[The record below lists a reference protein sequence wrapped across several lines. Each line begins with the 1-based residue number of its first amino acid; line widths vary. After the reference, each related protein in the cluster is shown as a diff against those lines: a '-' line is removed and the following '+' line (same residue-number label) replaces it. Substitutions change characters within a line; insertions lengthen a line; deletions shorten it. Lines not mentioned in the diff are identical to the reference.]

1 LSHKQEF
8 LGGGR
13 YLFASTLGMA
23 IGIPL
28 NHYTMSLFA
37 PEMIAEFGWS
47 RAQFALIGATTFVSM
62 LFVPFAGRFIDLVG
76 PRIAAAVGF
85 TSLPLSYL
93 AISMM
98 TGDFRLFFALT
109 IFKTIFGVLTATM
122 VFARVVVE
130 RFDHARGLALSIM
143 MTGAPLSGAIAVP
156 IVAEVVE
163 TFGWRGGFQALA
175 LISGIGGLIVVLM
188 LGRRRG
194 APKPVRAPLR
204 MERGE
209 LAALVRNPVFL
220 LSMGGMFLVNLPQ
233 SLAASQLKLLL
244 TDNGAPVGLATWII
258 SLYAAGVAVG
268 RILSGL
274 ALDRIAVHKVAI
286 AVLGFPAL
294 GLAVLASPMDGAWA
308 LAGAVLIIG
317 LAQGAEG
324 DIGAYLVSRKFALKH
339 YSLLMSFIMAAMTV
353 GGATGSLILSYSL
366 HETGGYETYL
376 LAGAATTLVG
386 AFLFYATGRYPAGES
401 RGMAGS
407 TVQAS
412 AASSSSK

>member
-8 LGGGR
+8 LAGGR
-13 YLFASTLGMA
+13 YLFAATLGMA
-23 IGIPL
+23 VGIPL

-47 RAQFALIGATTFVSM
+47 RAQFALIGSTTFISM
-62 LFVPFAGRFIDLVG
+62 LFVPFAGRFVDYAG
-76 PRIAAAVGF
+76 PRVAAAVGF
-85 TSLPLSYL
+85 TVLPLSYL

-98 TGDFRLFFALT
+98 GGDFRVFYALT

-143 MTGAPLSGAIAVP
+143 MTGAPLSGAIGVP

-163 TFGWRGGFQALA
+163 AYGWRDGFRALA
-175 LISGIGGLIVVLM
+175 LISGIGGLITVLM
-188 LGRRRG
+188 LGLRRG
-194 APKPVRAPLR
+194 APKPVRQR
-204 MERGE
+204 VRFERGE
-209 LAALVRNPVFL
+209 LAALVRSPVFL

-233 SLAASQLKLLL
+233 SLAASQLKLVL

-286 AVLGFPAL
+286 AVLGFPAV
-294 GLAVLASPMDGAWA
+294 GLVMLASPLDAAWA
-308 LAGAVLIIG
+308 LAGSVLIIG

-339 YSLLMSFIMAAMTV
+339 YSLLMSFVMAAMTV
-353 GGATGSLILSYSL
+353 GGATGSLLLSYSL
-366 HETGGYETYL
+366 HETGGYESYL
-376 LAGAATTLVG
+376 LVGAATTIVG
-386 AFLFYATGRYPAGES
+386 ALLFYATGRCRSAEVDAPGEPVGAVRSEAG
-401 RGMAGS
+401 
-407 TVQAS
+407 
-412 AASSSSK
+412 